1 MMDYDHNHNPYETKI
16 IEHQII
22 DTSFK
27 RKSLQKTKNYLFD
40 QKKIIF
46 KEIQQNKCS
55 EFNETVI
62 KRLRKNVYKH
72 RRKTQHR

>member
-1 MMDYDHNHNPYETKI
+1 MMDYYHNHNPYETKI

-40 QKKIIF
+40 LKKNYF
-46 KEIQQNKCS
+46 QRNSTE
-55 EFNETVI
+55 
-62 KRLRKNVYKH
+62 
-72 RRKTQHR
+72 